1 MSKTITKQEFEDYER
16 VRASGVTNMYAVN
29 IVSDLSGL
37 DRETIIQIMKEYED
51 LEKRYP
57 EVRQ

>member
-16 VRASGVTNMYAVN
+16 VRASGVINMYAVN